1 MKTTIRIALAIIA
14 TFIWGAAGADTPTPQ
29 WGPSGIEGVETSTPE
44 VLSLAKGKKVFVEFV
59 NSPKLS
65 TVFAEAFKK
74 NGAVVVEGAQDADFT
89 VHMEGKYKAIRPA
102 TGRRGEVDIGAQ
114 MEKSGEIVTKDHQV
128 GIWISQGMGTL
139 TPLQASGVV
148 SAVDLF
154 ARASGFRDWFNSKV
168 SGDPDGVCLA
178 GCGPDRCGPQGE
190 RQGELRR
197 NGRFS
202 QPSHRERPGLRA
214 PHRQG
219 VECGAGVRR
228 RHSGASSDPGG
239 PVRILVLAAATGAYL
254 RDAGHL
260 ISP

>member
-14 TFIWGAAGADTPTPQ
+14 TFIWGAVGADTPTPQ

-44 VLSLAKGKKVFVEFV
+44 VLSLAKSKKVFVEFV
-59 NSPKLS
+59 NSPKLT

-74 NGAVVVEGAQDADFT
+74 NGAVVVETAKEADMT
-89 VHMEGKYKAIRPA
+89 VRLEGKYKAIRPA
-102 TGRRGEVDIGAQ
+102 TGRRGEVDIGSQ

-128 GIWISQGMGTL
+128 GIWISQGVGTL

-178 GCGPDRCGPQGE
+178 GCESWKYRQEALIVVGLKEKDQEAYTARAAFRSQAAEKDLVSGPLIDKVLNAALAFAGGTQA
-190 RQGELRR
+190 
-197 NGRFS
+197 
-202 QPSHRERPGLRA
+202 QPPAQAGL
-214 PHRQG
+214 
-219 VECGAGVRR
+219 
-228 RHSGASSDPGG
+228 
-239 PVRILVLAAATGAYL
+239 
-254 RDAGHL
+254 
-260 ISP
+260 

>member
-29 WGPSGIEGVETSTPE
+29 WGPSGIDGVETSTPE

-128 GIWISQGMGTL
+128 GIWISQGVGTL

-178 GCGPDRCGPQGE
+178 GCESWKYRQEALIVVGLKENGKESYAATAAFRSQATEKDLVSGPLIDKV
-190 RQGELRR
+190 L
-197 NGRFS
+197 NAALAF
-202 QPSHRERPGLRA
+202 
-214 PHRQG
+214 
-219 VECGAGVRR
+219 AG
-228 RHSGASSDPGG
+228 GTP
-239 PVRILVLAAATGAYL
+239 VLAPTQ
-254 RDAGHL
+254 AGL
-260 ISP
+260 